1 MYDED
6 DDDIIKEWK
15 ISDKRLS
22 VHQYFIRRSMISS
35 L

>member
-22 VHQYFIRRSMISS
+22 GSINIS
-35 L
+35 LEGV

>member
-22 VHQYFIRRSMISS
+22 ESINISS
-35 L
+35 EGV